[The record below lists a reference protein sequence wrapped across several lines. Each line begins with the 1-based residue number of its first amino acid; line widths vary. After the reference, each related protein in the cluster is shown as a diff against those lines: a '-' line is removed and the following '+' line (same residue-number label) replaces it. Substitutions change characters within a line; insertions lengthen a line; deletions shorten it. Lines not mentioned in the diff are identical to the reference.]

1 VRGPRLSPQ
10 SAEARAIVNAFCSPQ
25 DLNLKYTLTKEDVQ
39 TLLKGGLEIL
49 NRYSAL
55 FDAQMYADSIVGRD
69 DYEGVLD
76 AIRDKLARY
85 DEQRKK
91 EQERTGGKLGPA

>member
-1 VRGPRLSPQ
+1 MCR
-10 SAEARAIVNAFCSPQ
+10 SAIERS
-25 DLNLKYTLTKEDVQ
+25 L
-39 TLLKGGLEIL
+39 GGLEIL

-55 FDAQMYADSIVGRD
+55 FDAQLYAGSIVGRD